1 MNPEDSQNTSS
12 NYLDEIA
19 PKDNSRNNLLNKK
32 STLIFGILGILT
44 LITLLLVVVVQLSKG
59 SYSTTEQL
67 AARLISIKST
77 ADDST
82 ENLKSSRVRAI
93 NSDLKIYLTNT
104 IRDFKP
110 ILEKKN
116 IDIEELSPKV
126 LNIESNEKLLE
137 KLEDA
142 RLNAVLDRTYARE
155 MSYVLELTA
164 NLINKIVKSNKD
176 SEFKIFLESAKTN
189 LIPIQ
194 EEFELFSAN

>member
-126 LNIESNEKLLE
+126 LKIESNEKLLE